1 MYLTSNNPEECY
13 GCGACYN
20 ACSKQAISFHVSDD
34 TYRYPVIDSNKCVDC
49 GECGRVCPSQNV
61 SFNHPKI
68 CVSAVAKD
76 LGDWER
82 SSSGG
87 AFKVIALSYLRRS
100 ILMNKKFYLCA
111 CAWDCSF
118 KVKHKIEQVNDAS
131 QIDKYCKS
139 KYVQS
144 DTGTVFREIRT
155 LLSDDENNVLFVGT
169 PCQVAGLKLFL
180 HGRRIENLFCV
191 DLVCKGAP
199 SQIIFDKYKVELEE
213 TYGQPLKAYTF
224 KNKKRLDNGTIYNR
238 SAKIDF
244 VDNSSRIVTRFT
256 DDYVNIFYT
265 MSYHFRPSCYSC
277 QFHSPLR
284 VGDITIGDAW
294 NIAKI
299 YPDLNPIKGVSLI
312 LFNTNQSE
320 SVLADIRR
328 DMDTFDC
335 DYSFMIEGNNALKV
349 SDGNPIPKD
358 ILHHFF
364 LGIMDEKKYFSQC
377 VKEYSE
383 SIIMYKSKK

>member
-1 MYLTSNNPEECY
+1 M
-13 GCGACYN
+13 
-20 ACSKQAISFHVSDD
+20 
-34 TYRYPVIDSNKCVDC
+34 CVDC
-49 GECGRVCPSQNV
+49 GECSRVCPSQKIT
-61 SFNHPKI
+61 FNHPKM
-68 CVSAVAKD
+68 CVAAVAKD
-76 LGDWER
+76 QGDWER

-87 AFKVIALSYLRRS
+87 AFKVIALSYLRKS
-100 ILMNKKFYLCA
+100 SAMNKKFYLCA
-111 CAWDCSF
+111 CEWDSLF
-118 KVKHKIEQVNDAS
+118 KVKHKIECVNDAS

-155 LLSDDENNVLFVGT
+155 LLSDDENNVLFVGS

-180 HGRRIENLFCV
+180 HGRGKGNLLCV

-199 SQIIFDKYKVELEE
+199 SQLIFDKFKEELEE

-224 KNKKRLDNGTIYNR
+224 RNKNMLDNGTIYSR

-244 VDNSSRIVTRFT
+244 TDGHSRMVTRFT
-256 DDYVNIFYT
+256 DDYLNIFYT
-265 MSYHFRPSCYSC
+265 LRYHFRPSCYSC

-294 NIAKI
+294 NIDKI
-299 YPDLNPIKGVSLI
+299 YSDLNPIKGVSLI

-320 SVLADIRR
+320 SILADIRR

-335 DYSFMIEGNNALKV
+335 DYSFMIEGNNALKT

-358 ILHHFF
+358 ILYHFF
-364 LGIMDEKKYFSQC
+364 SGIMDEKKSFSQC

-383 SIIMYKSKK
+383 SIIMYKTKK